1 MNKLIPFE
9 YGETYHVYNKSVGG
23 VLLFKSS
30 NDYFYF
36 LKKLERYILPIAD
49 IYAYCLIPNHFHFL
63 LKIKEFDKQSYNNK
77 NENETKWLTKTF
89 SNFFISY
96 SRSYNNI
103 YKRQGRLF
111 LQAFKRIKVEDMDY
125 FTELVAYI
133 HRNPIHH
140 GLVSDFSQWKYSS
153 YNGYL
158 SKKESNIN
166 RQEVMSYFDSL
177 EDFMEFHYNT
187 KKEYEDHKYNLE

>member
-63 LKIKEFDKQSYNNK
+63 LKIKNLISNLTIIKMRMKQSGLQK
-77 NENETKWLTKTF
+77 HLVIFHK
-89 SNFFISY
+89 
-96 SRSYNNI
+96 
-103 YKRQGRLF
+103 LF
-111 LQAFKRIKVEDMDY
+111 KIIQ
-125 FTELVAYI
+125 
-133 HRNPIHH
+133 
-140 GLVSDFSQWKYSS
+140 
-153 YNGYL
+153 
-158 SKKESNIN
+158 
-166 RQEVMSYFDSL
+166 
-177 EDFMEFHYNT
+177 
-187 KKEYEDHKYNLE
+187 